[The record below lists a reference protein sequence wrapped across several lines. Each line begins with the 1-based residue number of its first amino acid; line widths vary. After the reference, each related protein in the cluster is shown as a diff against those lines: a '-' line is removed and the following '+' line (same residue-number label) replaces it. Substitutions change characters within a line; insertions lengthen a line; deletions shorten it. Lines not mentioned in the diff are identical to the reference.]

1 MSSGPFSPCS
11 IVLKYR
17 FYCYSS
23 MVRASDQEM
32 IDTEKLVC
40 CTYKSPEKKA
50 CWATEGYTGKH
61 QGQVR
66 RQRK

>member
-1 MSSGPFSPCS
+1 
-11 IVLKYR
+11 
-17 FYCYSS
+17 

-32 IDTEKLVC
+32 IDTEKMVC
-40 CTYKSPEKKA
+40 YTHKSPEKKA